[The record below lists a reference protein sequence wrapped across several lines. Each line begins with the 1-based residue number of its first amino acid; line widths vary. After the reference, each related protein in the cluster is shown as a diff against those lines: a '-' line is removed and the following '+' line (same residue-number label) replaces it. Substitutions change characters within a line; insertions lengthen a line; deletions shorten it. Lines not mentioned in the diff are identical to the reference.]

1 MPGITPKLP
10 LLVDS
15 YDGHYKLIKDYKE
28 LVKQNFKNL
37 VLTSPGE
44 RVMDPEFGVGIRNY
58 LFEQDDLTL
67 RAAIQSRISQQVSRY
82 MPFVQILETSFSS
95 QLSDPDFGN
104 NQLAVRIRYVILP
117 LDQIDTLEIITPDY

>member
-67 RAAIQSRISQQVSRY
+67 RSAIQSRISQQVSRY

>member
-67 RAAIQSRISQQVSRY
+67 RSAIQSRISQQVSRY
-82 MPFVQILETSFSS
+82 MPFVQIIETSFSS

>member
-67 RAAIQSRISQQVSRY
+67 RSAIQSRISQQVSRY

-95 QLSDPDFGN
+95 QQQRS
-104 NQLAVRIRYVILP
+104 
-117 LDQIDTLEIITPDY
+117 